1 MVVMCYNVENLF
13 DCRDDTLK
21 DDAEFLPTS
30 VRAWHIGRFKRK
42 MANLSRA
49 IINSGHGSIP
59 ALVALCEVEND
70 YVMRYLTRYSPLK
83 QLGYRYVVTDSP
95 DERGIDVAL
104 IYQRERFRLLSSC
117 PVTVDVSAA
126 GAPPTRDLLHCS
138 GLVATGDTLDIIV
151 CHLPSRRGGTGSA
164 SRARSIVMRRMR
176 QYADSLLAVRS
187 SPAVMMMGD
196 FNTDA
201 ADDELWRLMND
212 SHYCLLTAH
221 YSDSVE
227 VGSYKYRQVWQTIDH
242 IVVNRAMS
250 DGRARL
256 RARRAGVV
264 ADAYLL
270 EDDARYLGR
279 RPRRTYHGMRYAGGG
294 RGLSLASDAMRQN
307 IVCQQS

>member
-1 MVVMCYNVENLF
+1 
-13 DCRDDTLK
+13 
-21 DDAEFLPTS
+21 
-30 VRAWHIGRFKRK
+30 
-42 MANLSRA
+42 
-49 IINSGHGSIP
+49 
-59 ALVALCEVEND
+59 
-70 YVMRYLTRYSPLK
+70 
-83 QLGYRYVVTDSP
+83 
-95 DERGIDVAL
+95 
-104 IYQRERFRLLSSC
+104 
-117 PVTVDVSAA
+117 
-126 GAPPTRDLLHCS
+126 
-138 GLVATGDTLDIIV
+138 
-151 CHLPSRRGGTGSA
+151 
-164 SRARSIVMRRMR
+164 MRRMR

-256 RARRAGVV
+256 KARRAGVV

-279 RPRRTYHGMRYAGGG
+279 RPRRTYHGMRYAGGY
-294 RGLSLASDAMRQN
+294 SDHLPV
-307 IVCQQS
+307 ITVLCYDLPY